1 MKSISRKTI
10 DRALLYIRALE
21 NLLKEKRDKISSL
34 ELADITGSSDV
45 QIRKDISFFGKV
57 GTPRIGYETKK
68 LKDIL
73 ENFILQNNVVHIAL
87 FGVGNL
93 GKAIL
98 KYPGF
103 QTDKIKL
110 VAAFDKAK
118 SKLLKEIN
126 GIKIYPVE
134 RSVELIKKVH
144 AEIGIIAVP
153 PRSSQEVAD
162 IMVKAGLKGIINF
175 APSCISVPKN
185 TFVKNIDFSIEI
197 LSIFSH
203 TQFQK

>member
-1 MKSISRKTI
+1 MKTISPKTI

-21 NLLKEKRDKISSL
+21 NLIKEKRDKISSS

-57 GTPRIGYETKK
+57 GIPRVGYETKK
-68 LKDIL
+68 LKGIL
-73 ENFILQNNVVHIAL
+73 EDFILQDNVVHIAL

-93 GKAIL
+93 GRAIL

-110 VAAFDKAK
+110 VAAFDKSKAK
-118 SKLLKEIN
+118 INKEIN
-126 GIKIYPVE
+126 GIKIYSVE
-134 RSVELIKKVH
+134 QSVELIKKVH

-153 PRSSQEVAD
+153 SENSQEVAD
-162 IMVKAGLKGIINF
+162 TMVKSGLKGIINF
-175 APSCISVPKN
+175 APNCISVPESIY
-185 TFVKNIDFSIEI
+185 VKDIDFSIEI

-203 TQFQK
+203 TQL

>member
-1 MKSISRKTI
+1 MKTISRKTI

-21 NLLKEKRDKISSL
+21 NLLKKKRDKISSS

-73 ENFILQNNVVHIAL
+73 ENFILQNNIVHIAL

-118 SKLLKEIN
+118 NKISKEVN

-134 RSVELIKKVH
+134 QSWEVIKKVH

-153 PRSSQEVAD
+153 PQSSQEVANL
-162 IMVKAGLKGIINF
+162 MVKAGLKGIINF
-175 APSCISVPKN
+175 APSCISVPEN
-185 TFVKNIDFSIEI
+185 IFVKNIDFSIEI

-203 TQFQK
+203 TQVQK

>member
-1 MKSISRKTI
+1 MKTISRKTI

-21 NLLKEKRDKISSL
+21 NLLKEKRDKISSS

-57 GTPRIGYETKK
+57 GVPRVGYETKR

-73 ENFILQNNVVHIAL
+73 ENFILQNNIVHIAL

-118 SKLLKEIN
+118 SKLSKEIN

-134 RSVELIKKVH
+134 RSAELIKKVH

-153 PRSSQEVAD
+153 PGSSQEVAD
-162 IMVKAGLKGIINF
+162 IMVKSGLKGIINF
-175 APSCISVPKN
+175 APNCISVPKSIY
-185 TFVKNIDFSIEI
+185 VKNIDFSIEI

-203 TQFQK
+203 TQL

>member
-1 MKSISRKTI
+1 MKTISRKTI

-21 NLLKEKRDKISSL
+21 NLLKKKRDKISSS
-34 ELADITGSSDV
+34 ELANITGSSDV

-73 ENFILQNNVVHIAL
+73 ENFILQNNIVHIAL

-118 SKLLKEIN
+118 NKISKEVN

-134 RSVELIKKVH
+134 QSWKVIKKVH

-153 PRSSQEVAD
+153 PQSSQEVANL
-162 IMVKAGLKGIINF
+162 MVKAGLKGIINF
-175 APSCISVPKN
+175 APSCISVPEN
-185 TFVKNIDFSIEI
+185 IFVKNIDFSIEI

-203 TQFQK
+203 TQVQK

>member
-1 MKSISRKTI
+1 MKTISRKTI

-21 NLLKEKRDKISSL
+21 DLLKEKRDKISSS
-34 ELADITGSSDV
+34 ELAEITGSSDV
-45 QIRKDISFFGKV
+45 QVRKDISFFGKV

-73 ENFILQNNVVHIAL
+73 ENFILQNNVVHIVL
-87 FGVGNL
+87 FGIGNL

-103 QTDKIKL
+103 QTDKIRL

-118 SKLLKEIN
+118 NKVSKDIN

-134 RSVELIKKVH
+134 QSVELIKEVH

-153 PRSSQEVAD
+153 PQNSQEVAEL
-162 IMVKAGLKGIINF
+162 MVESGLKGIINF

-185 TFVKNIDFSIEI
+185 IFVKNIDFSIEI

-203 TQFQK
+203 TQL

>member
-1 MKSISRKTI
+1 MKTISPKTI

-21 NLLKEKRDKISSL
+21 NLLKKKRDKISSS

-45 QIRKDISFFGKV
+45 QVRKDISFFGKV
-57 GTPRIGYETKK
+57 GIPRIGYETKK
-68 LKDIL
+68 LKDVL
-73 ENFILQNNVVHIAL
+73 ENFILQDNIVHIAL

-118 SKLLKEIN
+118 NKVLKEVN
-126 GIKIYPVE
+126 GVKIYPVE
-134 RSVELIKKVH
+134 QSVRLIKKVH

-153 PRSSQEVAD
+153 SENSQEVAD
-162 IMVKAGLKGIINF
+162 IMVNSGLKGIVNF
-175 APSCISVPKN
+175 APNRVSVPKN
-185 TFVKNIDFSIEI
+185 VYVKDIDFSIEI
-197 LSIFSH
+197 FSIFSH
-203 TQFQK
+203 TQL

>member
-1 MKSISRKTI
+1 MKTISRKTI

-21 NLLKEKRDKISSL
+21 NLLKEKRDKISSS
-34 ELADITGSSDV
+34 ELAEITGSSDV

-73 ENFILQNNVVHIAL
+73 ENFILQNNIVHIAL

-103 QTDKIKL
+103 QTDKIQL

-118 SKLLKEIN
+118 NKILKEVN

-134 RSVELIKKVH
+134 QSWEVIKKVH

-153 PRSSQEVAD
+153 PQNSQEVANL
-162 IMVKAGLKGIINF
+162 MVKAGLKGIINF
-175 APSCISVPKN
+175 APSCISVPEN
-185 TFVKNIDFSIEI
+185 IFVKNIDFSIEI

-203 TQFQK
+203 TQVQK